1 MAYTKLS
8 NKSQDK
14 DVRYLNKDFNTF
26 KQQLIEFTKVYYPNT
41 FNDFSEGSPGMMFLE
56 IAAYVGDILSFY
68 TDTQLQESFLALSQ
82 EKENLYHLAYAMGYR
97 PKITTTSTT
106 TLDVFQLL
114 PSKIVNSTYV
124 PDYDYTLRLN
134 PGSLFASTEGPIF
147 RLEDRVDFERSSSFD
162 ETETNV
168 YQLDNNNNPQYYLLK
183 KKSKVIQANL
193 KSQTFPVGISEKFL
207 NINLIDKNI
216 IAIESIIDSDGNRW
230 SEVPYMAQDTL
241 FEDIENIGANDPELS
256 QYNSQTPYLLK
267 LKKVPKR
274 FVSRLLADGN
284 LQISFGAGISDKDD
298 EQIIPNPDNIGLG
311 LKDGSSKLNTAFDPS
326 NFLYTRTYGEAPSN
340 TTLIVNYL
348 VGGGILANVSANT
361 ITKNELLDIT
371 QKPNL
376 ISGIANFIK
385 ESIITTN
392 PEAATGGGGEESIE
406 EIRMNTMASFAAQH
420 RTVTK
425 NDYIVRTYSMPAKF
439 GRIAKAYI
447 TQDDQL
453 TPLTTEPNRISNPLA
468 LNLYVLGY
476 NQRKKLTTLNNAT
489 KNNLATYLEEH
500 RMLTDSINIKNA
512 FIINVGLDFEIVT
525 FKSYNNQQV
534 LLECITELKDYFKVD
549 NWQINQPIIIN

>member
-183 KKSKVIQANL
+183 KKSKVIQANI

-284 LQISFGAGISDKDD
+284 LQISFS
-298 EQIIPNPDNIGLG
+298 QLS
-311 LKDGSSKLNTAFDPS
+311 GSWH
-326 NFLYTRTYGEAPSN
+326 G
-340 TTLIVNYL
+340 
-348 VGGGILANVSANT
+348 
-361 ITKNELLDIT
+361 
-371 QKPNL
+371 
-376 ISGIANFIK
+376 
-385 ESIITTN
+385 
-392 PEAATGGGGEESIE
+392 
-406 EIRMNTMASFAAQH
+406 
-420 RTVTK
+420 
-425 NDYIVRTYSMPAKF
+425 
-439 GRIAKAYI
+439 
-447 TQDDQL
+447 
-453 TPLTTEPNRISNPLA
+453 
-468 LNLYVLGY
+468 
-476 NQRKKLTTLNNAT
+476 
-489 KNNLATYLEEH
+489 
-500 RMLTDSINIKNA
+500 
-512 FIINVGLDFEIVT
+512 
-525 FKSYNNQQV
+525 
-534 LLECITELKDYFKVD
+534 
-549 NWQINQPIIIN
+549 